1 MTFQSLT
8 SKLVCLIGE
17 GEWNIVRLL
26 GLWVIDFDDSQIW
39 IKKTFDDLRQLF
51 EMITFTMVFS
61 IRIWNILS

>member
-1 MTFQSLT
+1 MFQSLT
-8 SKLVCLIGE
+8 FKLVCLIGK

-26 GLWVIDFDDSQIW
+26 GLWVIDFVDSQIW

-61 IRIWNILS
+61 THI